1 MGNSCGHVATY
12 KDMTENTSSP
22 VTTHDDNYYLSFLLL
37 TLDAHHCRHQ
47 NLRDYVTM
55 GLQDAQYSPNM
66 TTLDKAT
73 LRELNY
79 IMRINPYIGA
89 YNVGDL
95 LDAGHDIASAAKRCE
110 PGMVAV
116 LEGRPSLRRWFATF
130 DPDTYAGN
138 HDSRL
143 VDLAELT
150 ITPDGLH
157 SEFGFAL
164 CCRNVRRSF
173 FTHLNI

>member
-1 MGNSCGHVATY
+1 MATY
-12 KDMTENTSSP
+12 EDTVDNTSSP
-22 VTTHDDNYYLSFLLL
+22 VTVHDENGYLSFLLL
-37 TLDAHHCRHQ
+37 TLGAHHCRCQ
-47 NLRDYVTM
+47 TIRDYVNM

-66 TTLDKAT
+66 TILDKAT

-79 IMRINPYIGA
+79 IMRINPHIGA

-95 LDAGHDIASAAKRCE
+95 LDAGHDIVSTAKRCE
-110 PGMVAV
+110 PGMIAV
-116 LEGRPSLRRWFATF
+116 LKDRPSLRRWFATF
-130 DPDTYAGN
+130 DPDTYVGN

-143 VDLAELT
+143 IDLAELT

-173 FTHLNI
+173 F

>member
-1 MGNSCGHVATY
+1 MTTYESITEDTSAPATI
-12 KDMTENTSSP
+12 
-22 VTTHDDNYYLSFLLL
+22 HDDNGYLSFLLL
-37 TLDAHHCRHQ
+37 TIDAHHCRRQ

-66 TTLDKAT
+66 TTHDRAT
-73 LRELNY
+73 LRELSY
-79 IMRINPYIGA
+79 IMRINPHIGA

-116 LEGRPSLRRWFATF
+116 LKERPYMRKWFAIF
-130 DPDTYAGN
+130 DPDTYIHN

-143 VDLAELT
+143 VDLAEMT

-173 FTHLNI
+173 F